1 MLINW
6 QNVLKLTLII
16 INKGGKMKDVRY
28 VIDWLEEEIA
38 HFEMSAEQH
47 NYVNKVDEIRYQMA
61 QELLAWILEYK
72 FDPRYSSPVSRET
85 CNSEKEAR

>member
-1 MLINW
+1 
-6 QNVLKLTLII
+6 
-16 INKGGKMKDVRY
+16 MKDVKY

>member
-1 MLINW
+1 
-6 QNVLKLTLII
+6 
-16 INKGGKMKDVRY
+16 MKDVRY

-72 FDPRYSSPVSRET
+72 FDPRYSSPVSRVPSDMEQDT
-85 CNSEKEAR
+85 KAFGSRTWT

>member
-1 MLINW
+1 
-6 QNVLKLTLII
+6 
-16 INKGGKMKDVRY
+16 MKDVRY

-38 HFEMSAEQH
+38 HFEMSAEQN

-72 FDPRYSSPVSRET
+72 FDLRYSSPVSRVPS
-85 CNSEKEAR
+85 NNKQEAI

>member
-6 QNVLKLTLII
+6 QNVLKLILII

-85 CNSEKEAR
+85 CNLEKEAR

>member
-1 MLINW
+1 
-6 QNVLKLTLII
+6 
-16 INKGGKMKDVRY
+16 
-28 VIDWLEEEIA
+28 
-38 HFEMSAEQH
+38 MSAEQH

>member
-1 MLINW
+1 
-6 QNVLKLTLII
+6 
-16 INKGGKMKDVRY
+16 MKDVRY

-38 HFEMSAEQH
+38 HFEMSAEQN

-72 FDPRYSSPVSRET
+72 FDPRYSSPVSRVPNNNKQEVI
-85 CNSEKEAR
+85 